1 VANSN
6 PVILDSRGEADVCIT
21 DALYKFALYTATD
34 TLIWTVD
41 NINSTFNGPVQ
52 GTTAT
57 FSGALTALSGAFS
70 GPVSGTTGT
79 FSGAVSGTTGTFT
92 GNVQMASLN
101 GGAISLRNKII
112 NGDMRVAQRGSTTL
126 SGVDTYG
133 GCDRT
138 FGGPSG
144 FTTSSGNIL
153 QGGSLGGVYSSSG
166 FLQSILLTTTGAG
179 IVRFGQKI
187 EALNTAEL
195 NGKQITISAKLTQ
208 DSGAALNA
216 TITVYRPTT
225 TANDFSAQTLLATSS
240 AVSVP
245 SLGAASTAITHTFT
259 LGSTDASK
267 GLAVYVTYAGV
278 GAVTSK
284 SFYIGDLQLEVG
296 PVATPF
302 EQRPIGMELALC
314 QRYTIVIPIS
324 QFWGSGT
331 LRAGGTASYGF
342 CPLPVQMRTAPAAT
356 PNTNT
361 VYVGDTNTNYTSLG
375 ITGTGSNGIYVAPT
389 FATSAGSAGQS
400 FFIYTNAS
408 AVTLSAEL

>member
-1 VANSN
+1 
-6 PVILDSRGEADVCIT
+6 
-21 DALYKFALYTATD
+21 
-34 TLIWTVD
+34 
-41 NINSTFNGPVQ
+41 
-52 GTTAT
+52 
-57 FSGALTALSGAFS
+57 
-70 GPVSGTTGT
+70 
-79 FSGAVSGTTGTFT
+79 
-92 GNVQMASLN
+92 
-101 GGAISLRNKII
+101 
-112 NGDMRVAQRGSTTL
+112 MRVAQRGSTTL

-153 QGGSLGGVYSSSG
+153 QGGSLGGPYSSSG
-166 FLQSILLTTTGAG
+166 FLQSVLLTTTGTG

-187 EALNTAEL
+187 EALNTADL

-208 DSGAALNA
+208 DSGSALNA
-216 TITVYRPTT
+216 TITVFRPTT

-245 SLGAASTAITHTFT
+245 SSSGSGTAITNTFT

-284 SFYIGDLQLEVG
+284 SFYIGDLQLEIG

-314 QRYTIVIPIS
+314 QRYLPVWSVASGSSFGTGQCVSATAAQITLNHPVTPRIAPTGIS
-324 QFWGSGT
+324 ASGT
-331 LRAGGTASYGF
+331 NTILTIAAGTTAGN
-342 CPLPVQMRTAPAAT
+342 AT
-356 PNTNT
+356 LAYASASLSTLFINATGVAGLVAGNAT
-361 VYVGDTNTNYTSLG
+361 QLLASGGAYTLY
-375 ITGTGSNGIYVAPT
+375 GTGC
-389 FATSAGSAGQS
+389 
-400 FFIYTNAS
+400 
-408 AVTLSAEL
+408 EL